1 MMTRAVHEAQNTVS
15 GAYQA
20 PAGSGS
26 DDPDRSLFRG
36 ILAARTRGA
45 GPVGPGSG
53 SSRGRGLDGPVPLF
67 SLRRCLAEGGRKRN
81 VGTIRVS
88 GKREP

>member
-1 MMTRAVHEAQNTVS
+1 MKRRTQYPGRTELRLVPALTTRAAVS
-15 GAYQA
+15 FG
-20 PAGSGS
+20 
-26 DDPDRSLFRG
+26 G
-36 ILAARTRGA
+36 ILGARTRGA

-81 VGTIRVS
+81 VGRIRVS
-88 GKREP
+88 GKQEP